1 MADRISELPD
11 SILSHIL
18 SLIPTKLTATTS
30 ILSKRWRSVW
40 LSVCTLDFD
49 DATFKDF
56 QSFTNFVSSTMSA
69 RETATAPPIHSLS
82 FKCSN
87 ESSPYDLKHMN
98 QFLNLVVQQG
108 QLENL
113 DLHMPDQ
120 STEILYLRVV
130 VEIKLVPT
138 IFSCRTLQ
146 VLKLNNLILRD
157 ITRDHNK
164 LDLPLLKT
172 LHWNGVVFESFK
184 YLIKLLSSCPILQ
197 ELQGYHSRVMF
208 EKYSGEESFEG
219 LLPNLVKAK
228 IFDSYI
234 PITLLSHVQNLH
246 LETVYMKNIINHHVP
261 KYVYTLFLMLS
272 YVNSCSFG

>member
-1 MADRISELPD
+1 
-11 SILSHIL
+11 
-18 SLIPTKLTATTS
+18 
-30 ILSKRWRSVW
+30 
-40 LSVCTLDFD
+40 
-49 DATFKDF
+49 
-56 QSFTNFVSSTMSA
+56 MSA

-120 STEILYLRVV
+120 STEILYLRV

-197 ELQGYHSRVMF
+197 ELQGYHSRIMF

-246 LETVYMKNIINHHVP
+246 LETVCMKNIINHHVP